1 MAGSHIAHD
10 CVIGDHV
17 VMANGVQVGGH
28 VHIGDRCYIGALV
41 GVHPFVRVGRNVII
55 GGLSKVEQD
64 VIPFSRINGNPCF
77 LDGINIIGLERNGFN
92 RESIR
97 HIRAAFKDIFK
108 AEGSFDKRVA
118 LAMKTHAGNQDVKNI
133 LDFITANEKRPIM
146 QVKRHGQY

>member
-28 VHIGDRCYIGALV
+28 VHIGGRCYIGSLV

-55 GGLSKVEQD
+55 GGMSKVEHD
-64 VIPFSRINGNPCF
+64 VIPFSRVNGNQCY
-77 LDGINIIGLERNGFN
+77 LDGINIIGLERNGFS

-108 AEGSFDKRVA
+108 AEGRFDERVA
-118 LAMKTHAGNQDVKNI
+118 LAMKTYADNEDVKEI
-133 LDFITANEKRPIM
+133 LDFITTNEKRPIM
-146 QVKRHGQY
+146 QVNRHGKS